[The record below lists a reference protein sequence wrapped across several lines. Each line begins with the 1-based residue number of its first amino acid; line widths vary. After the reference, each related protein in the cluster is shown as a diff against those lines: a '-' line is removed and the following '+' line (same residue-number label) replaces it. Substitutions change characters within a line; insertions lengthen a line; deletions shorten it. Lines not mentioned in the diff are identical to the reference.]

1 MKDSQSDKIEKTR
14 IRLNL
19 SKKIFLFTM
28 GPFLIVM
35 IIMGTITIRNK
46 INTEKEL
53 MLNRLNNYAA
63 LLESGVLSFESISQ
77 KDKLENSLEEIV
89 LAAEIIKDD
98 YSTPYSTEP
107 LASITSFD
115 KTQVDKMFEEQ
126 NSILFITKG
135 GTYDYLYPIAYRG
148 SIVGVFHVSLLNEN
162 VNKRIIEYCFLIIA
176 LNALGLFGSFF
187 LIKFL
192 VKKGILEK
200 LAALMKGSKEI
211 ISGNLDYVLDIKSN
225 DEIGDLSHSF
235 NEMTKDLRNTI
246 VSRDLLIKQ
255 LNERT
260 IMLRKSEQQVRDANT
275 ELEARVRQRTAE
287 LYNAKEKAEAANHAK
302 SLFLANMSHELRTPL
317 NAILGYSKLMQ
328 RDVSLLPEQQ
338 AYLDTINRSGE
349 HLLALINDVLE
360 ISKIE
365 AGQTTFESTTFDF
378 RTMLGN
384 LEKMFDSSMDG
395 KGLQFEVIGI
405 DAVPRY
411 VAADENKL
419 RQVLVNLLGNA
430 VRFTEQGGITMRV
443 AAEDEAADRMRLKVE
458 VADTGV
464 GIAEDEMD
472 KVFAY
477 FEQTASGRAKKSGT
491 GLGLA
496 LSRDYARMMGGD
508 ITVAS
513 KEGKGS
519 TFYFNLE
526 IRKGSASDIKKK
538 MLVRRV
544 IGLEANQDIPRVLVA
559 EDTEASRTLL
569 VEVLKAVGF
578 DVQEAVNGKQAVEMF
593 HKWRPHFIWMDV
605 RMPVMDGLEA
615 TRCIKDTEIGKSTPI
630 AALTAHA
637 LEEEKEVILAAG
649 CDDFV
654 RKPFREQEIF
664 EAMAKHL
671 GLKYVYANRR
681 KKAVP
686 AEPEIDI
693 HPEQLTALPGEL
705 LGHLYQ
711 AVVELDEDR
720 ILVLIEKVKT
730 IDAHLAAVLDTFVRK
745 LALSSLL
752 DLLEKILPPEQV
764 DDRDGSND
772 SKRKTI

>member
-1 MKDSQSDKIEKTR
+1 MRFFKNRMILTPNNKMKQSQSQKIKKTR

-28 GPFLIVM
+28 GPFFIAM
-35 IIMGTITIRNK
+35 FIMSTITIRNK

-53 MLNRLNNYAA
+53 MLNRLNSYAT

-77 KDKLENSLEEIV
+77 KDKLEDSLKEIV
-89 LAAEIIKDD
+89 LTAEIIKDD

-115 KTQVDKMFEEQ
+115 RTQVDKVFEEK
-126 NSILFITKG
+126 NSIIFITKG
-135 GTYDYLYPIAYRG
+135 ATYDYLYPIAYRG
-148 SIVGVFHVSLLNEN
+148 SIVGVFHVSLLNKNTNE
-162 VNKRIIEYCFLIIA
+162 RIIEYCFLIIA

-187 LIKFL
+187 LITFL

-200 LAALMKGSKEI
+200 LSELMKGSKEI
-211 ISGNLDYVLDIKSN
+211 ISGNLDYVLEIKSN

-260 IMLRKSEQQVRDANT
+260 IMLRKSEQQVRNANT

-287 LYNAKEKAEAANHAK
+287 LSIAKEKSEAANRAK
-302 SLFLANMSHELRTPL
+302 SVFLANMSHELRTPM
-317 NAILGYSKLMQ
+317 NAILGYSQLMR
-328 RDVSLLPEQQ
+328 RDLSLPPEQR

-365 AGQTTFESTTFDF
+365 AGQTTVERTTFDLHA
-378 RTMLGN
+378 MLFN
-384 LEKMFDSSMDG
+384 LEKMFNSIMDA
-395 KGLQFEVIGI
+395 KGLRFEVIGI
-405 DAVPRY
+405 DAVPHY

-430 VRFTEQGGITMRV
+430 VKFTEHGGVAMRV
-443 AAEDEAADRMRLKVE
+443 AAEDGTDDIVRLKVE
-458 VADTGV
+458 VTDTGV
-464 GIAEDEMD
+464 GIAEHEMD

-477 FEQTASGRAKKSGT
+477 FEQTESGRAKKSGT

-496 LSRDYARMMGGD
+496 LSRDFARMMGGD

-519 TFYFNLE
+519 AFCFNME
-526 IRKGSASDIKKK
+526 IWKGRASDIKEKIPE
-538 MLVRRV
+538 RRV
-544 IGLEANQDIPRVLVA
+544 IGLEPGQEIPRVLVA
-559 EDTEASRTLL
+559 EDTETSRTLL
-569 VEVLKAVGF
+569 AEVLKAAGL

-593 HKWRPHFIWMDV
+593 HEWRPHFIWMDV

-615 TRCIKDTEIGKSTPI
+615 TRRIKQTEAGQSTAI
-630 AALTAHA
+630 VALTAHA
-637 LEEEKEVILAAG
+637 LEEEKEAILAAG

-671 GLKYVYANRR
+671 GLKYVYEYGRE
-681 KKAVP
+681 KAGPV
-686 AEPEIDI
+686 EPE
-693 HPEQLTALPGEL
+693 
-705 LGHLYQ
+705 
-711 AVVELDEDR
+711 
-720 ILVLIEKVKT
+720 
-730 IDAHLAAVLDTFVRK
+730 LDTR
-745 LALSSLL
+745 
-752 DLLEKILPPEQV
+752 PQ
-764 DDRDGSND
+764 
-772 SKRKTI
+772 